1 MRLLEEQLNLACNL
15 GKTMIEIFFV
25 ILIITALI
33 AIEMKDLLSS
43 AIVLAVFSL
52 VLTFLF
58 FSLHALDLAMAEAAI
73 GAGVSTVLFV
83 VAISKT
89 RRAEE

>member
-1 MRLLEEQLNLACNL
+1 MN
-15 GKTMIEIFFV
+15 EIFYIV
-25 ILIITALI
+25 LLLTALV
-33 AIEMKDLLSS
+33 AIEMKDLLN
-43 AIVLAVFSL
+43 AAVVLAVFSL

-58 FSLHALDLAMAEAAI
+58 FRLHALDIAIAEAAI

-89 RRAEE
+89 RRHEE

>member
-1 MRLLEEQLNLACNL
+1 
-15 GKTMIEIFFV
+15 MIEVFLI
-25 ILIITALI
+25 ILVITALI
-33 AIEMKDLLSS
+33 AIEMKDLLNS
-43 AIVLAVFSL
+43 AIVLAAFSL

-58 FSLHALDLAMAEAAI
+58 FSLHALDLAIAEAAI

-89 RRAEE
+89 RRDEE

>member
-1 MRLLEEQLNLACNL
+1 
-15 GKTMIEIFFV
+15 MIEVFLI
-25 ILIITALI
+25 ILVITALI
-33 AIEMKDLLSS
+33 TIEMKDLLNS
-43 AIVLAVFSL
+43 AIILAAFSL

-58 FSLHALDLAMAEAAI
+58 FSLHALDLAIAEAAI

-89 RRAEE
+89 RRHEE

>member
-1 MRLLEEQLNLACNL
+1 
-15 GKTMIEIFFV
+15 MIQVF
-25 ILIITALI
+25 LIILVITAII
-33 AIEMKDLLSS
+33 AIEMKDLLNS
-43 AIVLAVFSL
+43 AILLAAFSL

-58 FSLHALDLAMAEAAI
+58 FSLHALDIAIAEAAI

-89 RRAEE
+89 RRHEE

>member
-1 MRLLEEQLNLACNL
+1 
-15 GKTMIEIFFV
+15 MIEVFLI
-25 ILIITALI
+25 ILVITALI
-33 AIEMKDLLSS
+33 AIEMKDLLNA
-43 AIVLAVFSL
+43 AIVLAAFSS

-58 FSLHALDLAMAEAAI
+58 FSQHALDVAMAEAAI

-89 RRAEE
+89 RRDEN

>member
-1 MRLLEEQLNLACNL
+1 MN
-15 GKTMIEIFFV
+15 EIFYIV
-25 ILIITALI
+25 LLLTAI
-33 AIEMKDLLSS
+33 VAIEMKDLLNA

-58 FSLHALDLAMAEAAI
+58 FRLHALDVAIAEAAI

-89 RRAEE
+89 RRHEE

>member
-1 MRLLEEQLNLACNL
+1 MTEVFL
-15 GKTMIEIFFV
+15 V
-25 ILIITALI
+25 ILVIAAII
-33 AIEMKDLLSS
+33 AIEMKDLLNA
-43 AIVLAVFSL
+43 AIVLAAFSL

-58 FSLHALDLAMAEAAI
+58 FSLHALDIAIAEAAI

-89 RRAEE
+89 RRKEE

>member
-1 MRLLEEQLNLACNL
+1 
-15 GKTMIEIFFV
+15 MIDVFLI
-25 ILIITALI
+25 ILIVAAVV
-33 AIEMKDLLSS
+33 AIEMKDLLNA
-43 AIVLAVFSL
+43 AIVLALFSL

-58 FSLHALDLAMAEAAI
+58 FSLHALDIAIAEAAI

-89 RRAEE
+89 RRHEE

>member
-1 MRLLEEQLNLACNL
+1 MF
-15 GKTMIEIFFV
+15 EIF
-25 ILIITALI
+25 LIILVMAALT
-33 AIEMKDLLSS
+33 AIEMKDLLNS
-43 AIVLAVFSL
+43 AILLATFSL

-58 FSLHALDLAMAEAAI
+58 FSLHALDLAIAEASI

-89 RRAEE
+89 RRHEE

>member
-1 MRLLEEQLNLACNL
+1 MTAV
-15 GKTMIEIFFV
+15 F
-25 ILIITALI
+25 LIILVVSALI
-33 AIEMKDLLSS
+33 AIEMKDLLNA
-43 AIVLAVFSL
+43 AIVLAAFSL

-58 FSLHALDLAMAEAAI
+58 FRLHALDLAIAEATI

-89 RRAEE
+89 RRDEE